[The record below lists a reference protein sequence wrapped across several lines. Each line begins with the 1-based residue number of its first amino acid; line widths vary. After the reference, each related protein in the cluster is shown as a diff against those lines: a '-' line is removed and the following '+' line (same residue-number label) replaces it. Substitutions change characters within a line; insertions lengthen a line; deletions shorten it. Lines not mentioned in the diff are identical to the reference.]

1 MRILIFMTDDF
12 SIFGSLQFFYTVF
25 LCVCFFCGCNLYN
38 LSFRYLLQLEYIST
52 NVVNP
57 CRSIFWCLQIILRAH
72 FLALYHGKSTD
83 ALYLIRNQ
91 QIIPRSSCFVS
102 WKVPRCAL
110 FDLMGDVLQDFFAT
124 ATKISAKPDQTSR
137 FDITLQCRTLF

>member
-1 MRILIFMTDDF
+1 MI
-12 SIFGSLQFFYTVF
+12 SLFLGLFNFFTLPFCVF
-25 LCVCFFCGCNLYN
+25 FFCGCNLYN
-38 LSFRYLLQLEYIST
+38 LSFRYLLQLEYIRT

-72 FLALYHGKSTD
+72 FFALYHGKSTD
-83 ALYLIRNQ
+83 ALYLIPNQ

-124 ATKISAKPDQTSR
+124 ATKISEKPDQTSR